1 MKTTIIRTANR
12 EELQQL
18 LPHLKAKGFIQVTN
32 AIFPN
37 YIGGENFIQ
46 IDKEIAVWAFCSRE
60 LAERNGYIS
69 HNILTPFN

>member
-18 LPHLKAKGFIQVTN
+18 LPHLKANGFIHVSN
-32 AIFPN
+32 AILPN
-37 YIGGENFIQ
+37 WIAGENFIQ

-69 HNILTPFN
+69 YNILTPFN